1 MDLVGPRHMQ
11 SGIAVWKCLLRVH
24 QACFLCISLHLTCCF
39 PSPSVLACLL
49 SFPGHQ
55 EQKRVDGTTR
65 EVKKVRKARNRR
77 QEWNMM
83 AYDKELR
90 PDNRLSQSV
99 HHGASSEGSLSPDT
113 RCVHVMDPSP
123 HVWAPVFWVSVCP
136 TLSLKMTPI
145 FCFQNNA
152 LGSAIS
158 GWVTLHA
165 FSTFLSLFWG

>member
-24 QACFLCISLHLTCCF
+24 QACFLCIELHLTCCF
-39 PSPSVLACLL
+39 PFPSVLACLP

-90 PDNRLSQSV
+90 PDHRVSQRV

-113 RCVHVMDPSP
+113 RCVHVMDPLP
-123 HVWAPVFWVSVCP
+123 MFEPC
-136 TLSLKMTPI
+136 
-145 FCFQNNA
+145 A
-152 LGSAIS
+152 LGFCVPHFVLENDIYILLSKQCLMAALFQV
-158 GWVTLHA
+158 GWLCML
-165 FSTFLSLFWG
+165 FQLS